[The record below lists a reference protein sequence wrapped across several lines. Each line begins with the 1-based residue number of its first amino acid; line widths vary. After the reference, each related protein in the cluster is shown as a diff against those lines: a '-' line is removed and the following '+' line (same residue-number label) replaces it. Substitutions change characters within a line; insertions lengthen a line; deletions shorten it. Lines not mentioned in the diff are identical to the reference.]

1 MKLHVDKDA
10 FRVLIGQ
17 ISEKTGYRQDVIEK
31 DYYVTMILWELA
43 IFQQD
48 GLPAYFK
55 GGTALYKALHSVR
68 RFSEDIDLSVDI
80 RNCSRTQ
87 GDKRLN
93 KATKKYTCL
102 PRNFEE
108 GYSNRSE
115 VISYYNYIPLFEYD
129 SNDVLQRFGNVK
141 IEATS
146 FTISEPYEKLTVS
159 PIVYDKAKIEQ
170 KKILK
175 DNFDVFPFDIL
186 TMTMERIFVDKLF
199 AAEAYTRN
207 VEKEHRAFEASK
219 HIYDLAVIF
228 DEPRIK
234 SLIENDK
241 LMSQL
246 LSIRLKEEQ
255 NRLDGIPGIFP
266 KDFIFFDKAC
276 NNSLIKRAYKTMQN
290 QYVFIAKE
298 RINIDDAAE
307 KMILIKSRLAKS
319 KSWNYAKILDD
330 NLLWRGAMI
339 DLMR

>member
-1 MKLHVDKDA
+1 LHLDKDA

-17 ISEKTGYRQDVIEK
+17 VSEKTGYRQDVIEK
-31 DYYVTMILWELA
+31 DYYVTMILQELTV
-43 IFQQD
+43 FQQD

-68 RFSEDIDLSVDI
+68 RFSEDIDLSVDV
-80 RNCSRTQ
+80 RDCSRTQ
-87 GDKRLN
+87 GDKRLD
-93 KATKKYTCL
+93 KATKKYICL
-102 PRNFEE
+102 PRNSEE

-115 VISYYNYIPLFEYD
+115 VISYYNYVPLVEYD
-129 SNDVLQRFGNVK
+129 TNDVLQRFGKVK

-159 PIVYDKAKIEQ
+159 PIIYDKAEPEQ

-175 DNFDVFPFDIL
+175 DSFGVFPFDIL

-219 HIYDLAVIF
+219 HIYDLAVIL

-234 SLIENDK
+234 ALLEDYE
-241 LMSQL
+241 MMAQL

-255 NRLDGIPGIFP
+255 IRLDGVPGILP
-266 KDFIFFDKAC
+266 KDFIFFDEAC
-276 NNSLIKRAYKTMQN
+276 NNPLIKKAYTTMQN
-290 QYVFIAKE
+290 QYVLIAKD
-298 RINIDDAAE
+298 RINNADAAE
-307 KMILIKSRLAKS
+307 KMIVLKNRLTKCRP
-319 KSWNYAKILDD
+319 WNYANISD
-330 NLLWRGAMI
+330 NCL
-339 DLMR
+339 